1 MGKIQELYNTL
12 KSAGADVGTEKEFA
26 DWFQAPGQD
35 GYNNRKQLYD
45 TFKSAGADV
54 GDSYEEFASWLNLQP
69 KAAQTVDNASKAAP
83 TAKPTQTP
91 QATQQPSTDVATTT
105 PKSRLEV
112 STEDDRPSQ
121 SYEKTTD
128 PVLRSTTVI
137 NPEASQE
144 WEGYKESNPL
154 QAQYI
159 EKSIG
164 ADRKLPTFEQYVKA
178 DAEAQR
184 KDPIGYAFSKS
195 INEMSSADRAHAY
208 LADQKAE
215 IEKQLNDIAKKRMQD
230 YADSNGAALGMTVQ
244 EYLNLDEDYKNLS
257 TALEQAKKSEKVSDN
272 ARDARTGDSGF
283 WRGVVD
289 GLTDANAWTMG
300 VLDIQGMMPMMRL
313 KRKLENG
320 EQLTDTEQALA
331 QQMANNTAISEEYA
345 DKQGSWYNVG
355 SIASQSLPF
364 MLQFAMT
371 GGGFGTLTRAGTKL
385 GADAARKF
393 TQNALLRNIIKHTG
407 TAVGDIAGAAVMANT
422 VGAANTVNDIFD
434 RYRGTLIQT
443 GDGRYQF
450 AGGKGL
456 GQSIYEGATAQTI
469 EFYTEKLGAHLAITK
484 KTAKALGK
492 MGLSKLST
500 AMSKLGGNK
509 TLSVLGMQDYP
520 SEVLEEEANIILT
533 ASLVGDN
540 KFKDLWDSK
549 QQTDLA
555 LGMLFSVGGM
565 QAGTTAVSGVYYGAQ
580 YQRMKHAMN
589 KWQVRGSGVF
599 NDNAEWARIQNSLDN
614 ADNQHIADA
623 VNSILDN
630 GKYTESQ
637 KRAIAGYASALV
649 KMRGYNSALM
659 SIVTDPKEPKRDNKL
674 AEEMIGYNANPQQ
687 RRELYLEAYG
697 RRKALSQFMDE
708 EQINEIVAD
717 PEAYLAS
724 GKADAFTADQ
734 KAQID
739 GFAHNQIALN
749 STRQRIAD
757 DTDLEVANFE
767 ATVDRMSNEGNIVS
781 GTIRNTGDDSKEKPR
796 KEVVI
801 IKGKVVTNDD
811 GSVNVEQS
819 DESLVALVDGKEQM
833 IAPKDLAD
841 VEITSAEEQKNLERE
856 RISNE
861 YILSQESGMNGMPIN
876 KVGNT
881 FKYLDTD
888 GVEHTATIVPTAN
901 GQQLPDGQLFV
912 SIDGAEPVAMSQ
924 TPLQVGIND
933 YDYAQLQEQKRNKG
947 KQKPTADTT
956 STDQVSTPTEGVE
969 ATTDNAAQPQPQYKQ
984 GDRVSVN
991 YGGQQYDGTI
1001 TGEYNDGEKL
1011 LVEFEGPDGTRTYP
1025 FNMEDV
1031 SPIEVVAIP
1040 GQTDA
1045 ATDAQIE
1052 AVEPTEEPTTEP
1064 TAPTADETAPAKA
1077 IDRIPKDESG
1087 QPLYEQ
1093 SDVATAA
1100 EAVLDE
1106 TEGDSDMASTV
1117 VNSMIEDKKKALDK
1131 ANKAKSKGGNT
1142 ISEKIASEKERKAA
1156 IDKAQ
1161 SELDFWKGVA
1171 DELAKRN
1178 GTTAEN
1184 AAPQADTVEEAPT
1197 ADEAATD
1204 AAPTTEG
1211 TGVATTT
1218 TTTTTPT
1225 ADTETATDT
1234 ATDEV
1239 ITTTDEADKA
1249 TTDSQEPS
1257 SKQTNIDKDVETQ
1270 SAGGAQN
1277 GNKVLEKEPKPAEE
1291 ATPAEEEPKA
1301 GEAKID
1307 TNPTEAPV
1315 KAETPTIS
1323 QDSGQ
1328 VSNQDNAPY
1337 TITPTTY
1344 TNKKGKTIPMYLVT
1358 FGTELSKDE
1367 IRAGKELAKES
1378 RGWWDREKGGFM
1390 MRDEDSAKALA
1401 EALSNDDAVRD
1412 AQPVSL
1418 TDIQALNNGDVV
1430 FTEPQQ
1436 PKEQPKDEEYH
1447 PIWQYSIHVDTDG
1460 YTTISRADVSG
1471 PIPIGDGRFRFSADS
1486 PEEMLDILR
1495 NPLNGM
1501 DEVLEAVG
1509 VTLENKIKTRELDRK
1524 IKKEREQKRAELRTN
1539 GVNGYKIG
1547 DKVTYTPTDGTR
1559 KAITA
1564 TIHDFEEYGEN
1575 RPVLDVGLAPVM
1587 YEVAEWSDIAK
1598 VEPSKTT
1605 LPDDESVVLEKPET
1619 WVGKTFYTNGMQLKC
1634 TDVSKGYA
1642 TFENLTTF
1650 MGMGFDVS
1658 TVQKYMRNGE
1668 WAVVAPKINRTGNK
1682 QGDSEIEQPKQEKKR
1697 DESTKPKNEGQFGLV
1712 SDERMAE
1719 LKNRLRKKL
1728 GGQMNIGI
1736 DPEILAI
1743 GLEIAVGHLD
1753 RGVKTFAD
1761 FAKVMI
1767 SDLGDVIRPYLK
1779 AFYNGARELPEV
1791 VENGLASDMTSYDEV
1806 QSFDVTNFDKQ
1817 GIDVF
1822 ATAETITRESEV
1834 AKEVEIAQERIK
1846 KTRSAK
1852 KETGKKSV
1860 TSQTQTMPD
1869 LLSGL
1874 AEEDNVKSTS
1884 NEQEVHVQ
1892 PRTGTAEREGGHEP
1906 RQNESLGESKQ
1917 NEDERPDAGG
1927 VVRRS
1932 GNNTKPDTAGGS
1944 RVSEPSNGKRNVKPA
1959 TPEPASF
1966 SESERKNIHNN
1977 HVERGTDN
1985 APKGTNARIEA
1996 NIKAIE
2002 TMQRLI
2008 ESGESATP
2016 EDMAVLRKFSGWGGL
2031 GAAFKEKLGGGWGSP
2046 NPANVRLRELL
2057 SPEAYEA
2064 AQLSRNTA
2072 FYTPAPI
2079 IDAMWDIA
2087 QAMGFRGGNVL
2098 EGSAGIGKILGLMPA
2113 EMSERSNIQAVEL
2126 DETTGNI
2133 LKLLYPDAKVD
2144 VQGFEKTYIPNG
2156 SVDLAITNVPFGD
2169 IRVKDD
2175 TGDNDLSKKFHSI
2188 HDFCIAKNVRKLK
2201 EGGIGIFISTSG
2213 TLDSLNSAKLRTWL
2227 VNDGNSDVVGAFRL
2241 HKDTFGGAGVTSDII
2256 VIRKRVNGRKSA
2268 NAIDVSGTLPIRTVK
2283 YNTGETKRGS
2293 SEVIVKDLALDV
2305 NKYFVEHPEDM
2316 AGEMAFAFE
2325 KDDTYRATSK
2335 ALYPSPS
2342 INQEQRLSEWAQ
2354 QFKDMDWDKAEERES
2369 QQVVYEDLGKDVKEG
2384 SMLLDSDGNLCLAQR
2399 GKAVPI
2405 NVNANKVKGHT
2416 KAECFN
2422 AYKAIKD
2429 ALAAAL
2435 EYQTTNSGDSG
2446 LQQRL
2451 AKLNKAYDSFVK
2463 TYGHLNKNTSI
2474 SFLRS
2479 DIDYPSIAAL
2489 ESVSETGDKSGK
2501 RIVTY
2506 GKTDVFSRRVVE
2518 PESEPKPTTI
2528 KDGIIA
2534 SIYLNGRVDVPYIAE
2549 QLNMSNSDVRQ
2560 QIIESGLGFENPTT
2574 TEIEVSYEYLS
2585 GNVREKL
2592 RQAQENNIDGRYDAN
2607 IKALERVIPM
2617 NIPAHLIE
2625 FTLGSSWIEPKLYED
2640 FVKERTGLDV
2650 KLTNAG
2656 GTWVMSEPYYTDTE
2670 KNKAMGVI
2678 SEICDKTILGHEL
2691 IKAAITC
2698 KSIRV
2703 TKTISTG
2710 YGSNKATETIVDEEA
2725 TMACANKVDEIRQ
2738 DFKDWA
2744 RGKMQGDPEMSE
2756 RMERVYNEMFN
2767 NSVPKEIPDEFVP
2780 EHFGGS
2786 ATVVNGK
2793 PFKLRPHQAKAVIRA
2808 TTQPL
2813 MLAHEVGTGKT
2824 YTLIS
2829 IAMEMRRLGTA
2840 RKPMIV
2846 VQNATVGQFV
2856 ASAKALYPN
2865 AKILTLEDAD
2875 RNAEGRRN
2883 FYAKIRYN
2891 DWDMIVVPQSVFER
2905 IPDSEERQ
2913 IRFIEDKVEEK
2924 MMILEKM
2931 REATNDDSDPVL
2943 RQAQRELDQL
2953 EDELNDLKL
2962 ALQERNAGDKPK
2974 KDEKR
2979 EAKTRQNAIVKAQEM
2994 LDRKTDDVANFDDM
3008 GIDALLI
3015 DEAHEYKH
3023 LGFATA
3029 MQRGVKG
3036 VDPSYSKKS
3045 QGVYL
3050 KTQAVLESKNGK
3062 NVVFA
3067 TGTPI
3072 SNTAAEIWTFMRYLM
3087 PADTMREYDIYY
3099 FDDFVRNFGNI
3110 QQMLEF
3116 ATNGKYK
3123 ENNRFAGYVN
3133 LPELVR
3139 IWASVADTVLTR
3151 EAGGVSDKIP
3161 KMDGGKAQDIYL
3173 PQTKALRSVMKFVK
3187 AQLDDYEKMS
3197 GKQKKENSHIPLVM
3211 YGIAKAAAV
3220 DVRLVLEDAA
3230 DEPNSKTNEAVR
3242 QTLRSL
3248 EDTKEYNG
3256 TVAIFADN
3264 YQNKSTGFNLYEDI
3278 RKKLID
3284 AGVPEAQIV
3293 VMKSGMSIKKKLEI
3307 FDKVNRGE
3315 VRVIMG
3321 STFTLGTGVNIQ
3333 ERLHTLIHVDAPNR
3347 PMDYTQ
3353 RNGRILRQGNL
3364 HNEWGIPVRILRFG
3378 VEDSLD
3384 VTAYQ
3389 RLKTKGAIADSI
3401 MEGKKMMSNSME
3413 NRVLEEEQDL
3423 FGDITAQL
3431 SGSQYA
3437 LLKNQVEKEVKK
3449 LEARKKQWEADQT
3462 YVHNQKIR
3470 LKSLIKDSEERAKSN
3485 KEALAKVKVAKN
3497 DGITIDKMKFP
3508 SLDAMGDYFKSYNIK
3523 QREQQEQVRTA
3534 SVYKAEAKSDLTVSV
3549 GGFDFHIHRVISKEQ
3564 KRDKGQ
3570 LSLSFF
3576 AKTQMTYS
3584 CPELG
3589 LEDVPVDGQY
3599 LKSALDDIL
3608 ENVLSGYDFR
3618 EKAEYADRTA
3628 ERYKGELQQ
3637 VEARDGKPFEY
3648 ADELKQAKEKLAEYE
3663 ELMKAEMAEKEAKYA
3678 EMDTSVEAA
3687 KGVQYSDEED
3697 GDTEEDTVKYRIS
3710 TAQQRKARAERERRR
3725 MAETVGQM
3733 VEKLQLDNVDVVTDT
3748 STLSG
3753 RKAKAKGWYD
3763 PKTGRI
3769 VVVLPNHS
3777 SAMDVA
3783 QTVLHE
3789 AVAHYGLRRL
3799 FGDHF
3804 DSFLDTVWLSAKG
3817 DVKQRILNLAQ
3828 RNGWNFRTATEEYLA
3843 SLAEDTEFDNMNA
3856 SWWNK
3861 IKSLFSEML
3870 DKLGLGELLPMKL
3883 SDNELRYILWRSYMN
3898 LQGKDVGI
3906 MGNAADIGKQMQL
3919 GVGNFANTAN
3929 NDKAADAKPLFR
3941 DGTPV
3946 TEGATAVRKALVRD
3960 KYEQRI
3966 KSGWYQTA
3974 EAIYDSMQS
3983 VKNAMEMVYEAEG
3996 EKEPYIE
4003 DIPMY
4008 ENAYIGENVLS
4019 SMNKAQAD
4027 YFANTLFKAMVEEYS
4042 KLARTKEERRDLDEY
4057 MMAKHGLER
4066 NEKMAERDAQ
4076 RAYDEYKAANPSGT
4090 KTLSDF
4096 LTAYRQKEYAG
4107 LVGLFA
4113 KDEQIATALD
4123 RMEYLR
4129 ERLNN
4134 VTDPSE
4140 RAAIRKQIAELR
4152 LSNHIRAEKLA
4163 TDAVELY
4170 ESENNTADL
4179 WEAVRGVTG
4188 YTLEKQL
4195 STGLMAAD
4203 TYNKI
4208 KAMYE
4213 YYIPLRGFDADVSED
4228 VYAYLGDNGAN
4239 RNETFVP
4246 VAEGRESKADNP
4258 LAYMQSMAESA
4269 IQSGN
4274 RNEMVKQRFL
4284 TFVQNH
4290 PSDLYSVSEMWLAYN
4305 EDTEEWEP
4313 VVNEEIDAND
4323 SPTTVAAKQQ
4333 AFEERMANL
4342 AESEP
4347 DKFRKASQAKDIP
4360 YRVLKKKQL
4369 KEHQVMVKRNGIT
4382 YIITVNGNP
4391 RLAQAIN
4398 GMTNPDADISG
4409 AVGKIVEFM
4418 QKGNR
4423 TLSQLYT
4430 SRNPNFVVSNFI
4442 RDSIYSSTM
4451 LLVKESPEYLAN
4463 FIANVSKYN
4472 PWKMSSMFRKWN
4484 RGEVDDADML
4494 LFKRF
4499 MLNGG
4504 ETGYTELKAMEERKN
4519 DIAKQI
4525 KNATG
4530 NNRAKLIWE
4539 WIATSLDVVGRAVEN
4554 TNRFG
4559 AFVTSLDM
4567 GRDVTRAAYDA
4578 KEISVNFNRK
4588 GSGSKMMGAN
4598 GQTKL
4603 GNTAAFVSGVG
4614 RSLYIF
4620 WNAAIQGTGNLFKNY
4635 RRHPLKATA
4644 MTTFWLG
4651 LGYLMSAF
4659 MMGADGDGDDDDKEK
4674 YNGYFNLSQF
4684 IRRDNLCISVGG
4696 GQYATLPLPIE
4707 FRAVYGI
4714 GELFGSVTSGK
4725 EQLTGDEIAYAL
4737 FEQVSQVAPID
4748 YSSGGMNAFIPS
4760 IVRPLVEVAQNKSW
4774 TGLPIAKET
4783 PFNKNM
4789 PEYTKHYKN
4798 TNGILVGFTEQLNHA
4813 FGGDKYTRASTEWAE
4828 VNPAKVEYLM
4838 NAYLGGFFQVVDQTI
4853 KTAETVAGTREFDP
4867 RSIPL
4872 LNRVLKSG
4880 DERTAYRKIN
4890 NDFYKAKEKYGILK
4904 GRLSGYKKETLIG
4917 DEEYSQKWVNL
4928 MSEKEFEEM
4937 KVFDVFNK
4945 QLNKLYEVRKQMPE
4959 GSDEAKEI
4967 DTMSQALRIDALQA
4981 ISDISNE

>member
-1 MGKIQELYNTL
+1 MSKIQDLYNAL

-35 GYNNRKQLYD
+35 GYNNRKHLYD

-54 GDSYEEFASWLNLQP
+54 GDNYEEFASWLNLQP
-69 KAAQTVDNASKAAP
+69 KATQTVDNASKAAP
-83 TAKPTQTP
+83 TAKPTQTS
-91 QATQQPSTDVATTT
+91 QAAQQPSTDVATTT

-128 PVLRSTTVI
+128 PVLRSTTEV
-137 NPEASQE
+137 NPEAVKE
-144 WEGYKESNPL
+144 WEGYKETNPL

-164 ADRKLPTFEQYVKA
+164 ADRKLPTFEQYAKA

-184 KDPIGYAFSKS
+184 KDPIGYAFNKS
-195 INEMSSADRAHAY
+195 INEMGSADRAHAY

-257 TALEQAKKSEKVSDN
+257 TALEQAKKSEQVSDN

-283 WRGVVD
+283 WRGIAD

-300 VLDIQGMMPMMRL
+300 ALDIQGLMPMMRL
-313 KRKLENG
+313 KRKLDNG

-331 QQMANNTAISEEYA
+331 QQMATNTAISEEYA
-345 DKQGSWYNVG
+345 DKQGSWYNIG
-355 SIASQSLPF
+355 NIASQSLPF

-371 GGGFGTLTRAGTKL
+371 GGGFGTLTRVGTKL

-393 TQNALLRNIIKHTG
+393 TQNALLRNIIKYTG

-443 GDGRYQF
+443 GDGQYQF

-484 KTAKALGK
+484 QASKALGK

-520 SEVLEEEANIILT
+520 SEVLEEEANIILN
-533 ASLVGDN
+533 ASFVGDN

-565 QAGTTAVSGVYYGAQ
+565 QAGTTAVSGAYYGAQ

-599 NDNAEWARIQNSLDN
+599 NDNAEWSRIQNSLDN

-659 SIVTDPKEPKRDNKL
+659 AIVTDPKEPKRDNKL

-708 EQINEIVAD
+708 EQIGEIVAD

-724 GKADAFTADQ
+724 GKADAFTAEQ

-767 ATVDRMSNEGNIVS
+767 ATVDRMSNDGNIVF

-796 KEVVI
+796 KEVVV

-856 RISNE
+856 MVSNE
-861 YILSQESGMNGMPIN
+861 YVLSQESGMNGMPIN

-924 TPLQVGIND
+924 TSLQVGIND

-956 STDQVSTPTEGVE
+956 STDQVATSTEGVE

-1040 GQTDA
+1040 EQTDA

-1064 TAPTADETAPAKA
+1064 TVPAKA

-1106 TEGDSDMASTV
+1106 TEGDADMASTV

-1184 AAPQADTVEEAPT
+1184 AAPQADTAEEAPT

-1204 AAPTTEG
+1204 VAPTDEG

-1218 TTTTTPT
+1218 APT
-1225 ADTETATDT
+1225 AEEEQLLQNTPEWTQDKPADARSRGFRRVSGQRVDRQPTNIASVQGKETNVRFSNSVTQKGRYVLIDASQLQPSHDGRGRNPLHFIDEAQPKERTDTASDAASEQMAKNIRPEEITSAVTAYTGAPTINSRGEVIQGNNRAIALKKMHTSYKGSADTYKQYLKEHAEEFGLTPEDIDNIPNPVLVNMVDVDDATAIKLGQYTATDT
-1234 ATDEV
+1234 ESGGTERLKPQNLIHKMGNDMRSFVNILLKSENADDTLNQLIDSNGLDVLKWLAQKKYITDTQYASAFNAKGELTAEAKNDLRNVLYKAIFQDAPTSIEAQFNKLPAAAQKAILSTAFRDYDSPESERMLSDIQDSIMAFGELMADKQFADAKKTEDVERAIELWKKQYQIDNVTGQSYLPLNKYSNFVLKLVSMYKSDKQTKIQAKFNQIYDLVQGIPTGGLFGQDTDNTPRTLAQAVKETLNIEYNGKEGSTVLGGSTTTGTEGRQGNERRNQPREREESGERATDS
-1239 ITTTDEADKA
+1239 TTRVADNA
-1249 TTDSQEPS
+1249 RQENAIGETTADNANVTENS
-1257 SKQTNIDKDVETQ
+1257 DAVETM
-1270 SAGGAQN
+1270 S
-1277 GNKVLEKEPKPAEE
+1277 
-1291 ATPAEEEPKA
+1291 
-1301 GEAKID
+1301 
-1307 TNPTEAPV
+1307 TEA
-1315 KAETPTIS
+1315 
-1323 QDSGQ
+1323 
-1328 VSNQDNAPY
+1328 NQGD
-1337 TITPTTY
+1337 
-1344 TNKKGKTIPMYLVT
+1344 KGK
-1358 FGTELSKDE
+1358 
-1367 IRAGKELAKES
+1367 
-1378 RGWWDREKGGFM
+1378 
-1390 MRDEDSAKALA
+1390 
-1401 EALSNDDAVRD
+1401 
-1412 AQPVSL
+1412 
-1418 TDIQALNNGDVV
+1418 
-1430 FTEPQQ
+1430 
-1436 PKEQPKDEEYH
+1436 
-1447 PIWQYSIHVDTDG
+1447 
-1460 YTTISRADVSG
+1460 ADVSG
-1471 PIPIGDGRFRFSADS
+1471 EQTADNKELTIEEINASDLDEYVKTGAIAYLQGNTSLANQLAYLTAKEYVRNQSQNSTADS
-1486 PEEMLDILR
+1486 ESPDTTQL
-1495 NPLNGM
+1495 GSGT
-1501 DEVLEAVG
+1501 DETA
-1509 VTLENKIKTRELDRK
+1509 RK
-1524 IKKEREQKRAELRTN
+1524 
-1539 GVNGYKIG
+1539 
-1547 DKVTYTPTDGTR
+1547 
-1559 KAITA
+1559 
-1564 TIHDFEEYGEN
+1564 
-1575 RPVLDVGLAPVM
+1575 
-1587 YEVAEWSDIAK
+1587 
-1598 VEPSKTT
+1598 PS
-1605 LPDDESVVLEKPET
+1605 
-1619 WVGKTFYTNGMQLKC
+1619 
-1634 TDVSKGYA
+1634 
-1642 TFENLTTF
+1642 
-1650 MGMGFDVS
+1650 
-1658 TVQKYMRNGE
+1658 
-1668 WAVVAPKINRTGNK
+1668 
-1682 QGDSEIEQPKQEKKR
+1682 
-1697 DESTKPKNEGQFGLV
+1697 
-1712 SDERMAE
+1712 
-1719 LKNRLRKKL
+1719 
-1728 GGQMNIGI
+1728 
-1736 DPEILAI
+1736 
-1743 GLEIAVGHLD
+1743 
-1753 RGVKTFAD
+1753 
-1761 FAKVMI
+1761 
-1767 SDLGDVIRPYLK
+1767 
-1779 AFYNGARELPEV
+1779 
-1791 VENGLASDMTSYDEV
+1791 
-1806 QSFDVTNFDKQ
+1806 
-1817 GIDVF
+1817 
-1822 ATAETITRESEV
+1822 
-1834 AKEVEIAQERIK
+1834 
-1846 KTRSAK
+1846 
-1852 KETGKKSV
+1852 
-1860 TSQTQTMPD
+1860 
-1869 LLSGL
+1869 
-1874 AEEDNVKSTS
+1874 
-1884 NEQEVHVQ
+1884 
-1892 PRTGTAEREGGHEP
+1892 
-1906 RQNESLGESKQ
+1906 
-1917 NEDERPDAGG
+1917 
-1927 VVRRS
+1927 RRS
-1932 GNNTKPDTAGGS
+1932 GKQGVQLDN
-1944 RVSEPSNGKRNVKPA
+1944 
-1959 TPEPASF
+1959 
-1966 SESERKNIHNN
+1966 
-1977 HVERGTDN
+1977 GTD
-1985 APKGTNARIEA
+1985 GEVISE
-1996 NIKAIE
+1996 
-2002 TMQRLI
+2002 QR
-2008 ESGESATP
+2008 ESGENSSDNVATSTGERGDNGVENSTP
-2016 EDMAVLRKFSGWGGL
+2016 GGDVLPTGDTDSKRRGTRRGSG
-2031 GAAFKEKLGGGWGSP
+2031 
-2046 NPANVRLRELL
+2046 
-2057 SPEAYEA
+2057 
-2064 AQLSRNTA
+2064 
-2072 FYTPAPI
+2072 
-2079 IDAMWDIA
+2079 D
-2087 QAMGFRGGNVL
+2087 
-2098 EGSAGIGKILGLMPA
+2098 
-2113 EMSERSNIQAVEL
+2113 
-2126 DETTGNI
+2126 
-2133 LKLLYPDAKVD
+2133 
-2144 VQGFEKTYIPNG
+2144 
-2156 SVDLAITNVPFGD
+2156 NVPKRRGRENSGRVSDKNGERRGNPGDDNIAGALADIKDFFKDPTGTKGKMLSIDPASLLALFGVQFT
-2169 IRVKDD
+2169 IKVIPATARL
-2175 TGDNDLSKKFHSI
+2175 GYGLLQNGI
-2188 HDFCIAKNVRKLK
+2188 HKLK
-2201 EGGIGIFISTSG
+2201 EWKAKMHEYLDEYLG
-2213 TLDSLNSAKLRTWL
+2213 TKLTEEQIDDYIEMMWDYSFKS
-2227 VNDGNSDVVGAFRL
+2227 DGKV
-2241 HKDTFGGAGVTSDII
+2241 HK
-2256 VIRKRVNGRKSA
+2256 
-2268 NAIDVSGTLPIRTVK
+2268 
-2283 YNTGETKRGS
+2283 
-2293 SEVIVKDLALDV
+2293 
-2305 NKYFVEHPEDM
+2305 
-2316 AGEMAFAFE
+2316 
-2325 KDDTYRATSK
+2325 
-2335 ALYPSPS
+2335 
-2342 INQEQRLSEWAQ
+2342 LSEWASILSEEELRRLASMSIEEKRQLQKSREKVETKVCDLDNIRESLPFLLPEQ
-2354 QFKDMDWDKAEERES
+2354 QEDVLKAETQFFDES
-2369 QQVVYEDLGKDVKEG
+2369 HNDE
-2384 SMLLDSDGNLCLAQR
+2384 AH
-2399 GKAVPI
+2399 A
-2405 NVNANKVKGHT
+2405 
-2416 KAECFN
+2416 
-2422 AYKAIKD
+2422 
-2429 ALAAAL
+2429 
-2435 EYQTTNSGDSG
+2435 
-2446 LQQRL
+2446 
-2451 AKLNKAYDSFVK
+2451 
-2463 TYGHLNKNTSI
+2463 
-2474 SFLRS
+2474 
-2479 DIDYPSIAAL
+2479 
-2489 ESVSETGDKSGK
+2489 
-2501 RIVTY
+2501 Y
-2506 GKTDVFSRRVVE
+2506 GKGYMFT
-2518 PESEPKPTTI
+2518 
-2528 KDGIIA
+2528 
-2534 SIYLNGRVDVPYIAE
+2534 NG
-2549 QLNMSNSDVRQ
+2549 
-2560 QIIESGLGFENPTT
+2560 T
-2574 TEIEVSYEYLS
+2574 
-2585 GNVREKL
+2585 
-2592 RQAQENNIDGRYDAN
+2592 
-2607 IKALERVIPM
+2607 
-2617 NIPAHLIE
+2617 
-2625 FTLGSSWIEPKLYED
+2625 
-2640 FVKERTGLDV
+2640 
-2650 KLTNAG
+2650 
-2656 GTWVMSEPYYTDTE
+2656 
-2670 KNKAMGVI
+2670 
-2678 SEICDKTILGHEL
+2678 
-2691 IKAAITC
+2691 
-2698 KSIRV
+2698 
-2703 TKTISTG
+2703 
-2710 YGSNKATETIVDEEA
+2710 
-2725 TMACANKVDEIRQ
+2725 
-2738 DFKDWA
+2738 
-2744 RGKMQGDPEMSE
+2744 
-2756 RMERVYNEMFN
+2756 
-2767 NSVPKEIPDEFVP
+2767 
-2780 EHFGGS
+2780 
-2786 ATVVNGK
+2786 
-2793 PFKLRPHQAKAVIRA
+2793 
-2808 TTQPL
+2808 
-2813 MLAHEVGTGKT
+2813 GTGKT
-2824 YTLIS
+2824 YTGLGIVKRFLKQGKKRILIVTVS
-2829 IAMEMRRLGTA
+2829 EQKIKDWIRDAQNLGIEATMLENTKDRGKGVVVTQPANLRQNYELLKDEFDLIVYDESHKLMENQQGEVTSVAEFHHMLANRDAESVIRRKMQHSELAIRMRKLAEEIKQLQALASIQYDKMTAEQRELDSKYSDKEQAIIDKSNEITNLKREFDVKVENELKSESAKAEAEESVKRTKVVFLSATPFNTPSNLDYVEGYIFTYPKLNDNSTRRERRDAFLMDRFGSGYVRGKNNKVAKIPEGQLADPLAVSREEIAFADYLQNELNTMSGRMISSEYDYSREFPRLKFEQADMFNAAIEDIVHGPFRPLRDAFSHLLNDYPQLTAYLETIKANLIADRIREHIALGRKVVVFHRRKASVHDLEPPFATGVKNAMENRDTRDIAMAFAMKYSDLLDWEKTLNYKFPHELLLDEFSSNEEKVAYRKAHNEWEAKCKEISDMTAKDGKERRFPPEPKLESKKIKLFNGDVTGSKRDA
-2840 RKPMIV
+2840 GIQAFNDDNSGCDIIV
-2846 VQNATVGQFV
+2846 VQSESGREGISLHDKTGKYQRALISLQLPQSPIGFIQTEGRTYRIGNKSNAVFEYPMLGLDIELLSFAQKINGRSETTENLALGSSGRGLRESISRGALNSREINVSKNQGVGGKELDNREAQNDDGFADSLKHYAEWKDTEQYDDPYERPVPNPIGFLLNKWARIENGETVLVPNANTGTV
-2856 ASAKALYPN
+2856 ARYVPQNARSVILEPVLSKFSRLMAMLGGGGRKLNNTTFQDYSIVNKADCIVINTGHHDSTMPMDPSNDIEDVSKALRHLEISGRLV
-2865 AKILTLEDAD
+2865 ALVRTSQVDKILNIVRGERTKEHHIVANIKLGDVAFNGVPMSAIIIDSVTENTANQYAETLDVDLSAEDTEEAL
-2875 RNAEGRRN
+2875 
-2883 FYAKIRYN
+2883 YAKIRDLVIPERKIDEMARRHKKVAAYLNKVKQSGLLKKNRSRFSNSEYLLLDSPSRIALYFAKNKCGIPETIGSSRYYTYFEINLKRIADNELYAIEDAAKKWVLLDYYVNEPSENVRNYLMGMVGWKQENVQPMLDLYRILQKMIEAATDKTPMQLRNIAQGKVDNEVSGEMSLQQFREVFDSLNNNESWLN
-2891 DWDMIVVPQSVFER
+2891 DLADKVFETAAKIPGLKFSVQPANKFGRNVVAHYAPGRNAIELNSAVYNSRRVSDSFKAQATVHETIHAITCYMLYRYRNGGYGMTEEQKSACEDILR
-2905 IPDSEERQ
+2905 IYDAIKDDREFTSYIRLHSNINDNGEYGLSSAEEMIAEMANPVFRTALKAKKLWRQLVNGIKVLLGINLGNVYGQSNVQAEETDAFTALDKALNTLMDTFDPELYKQYVPTTTTNDILYRTSSEIDAEYPNWLDGTTTDSGKHSTQVAGTVGTYKKVGEWIRKNLGDDVRVLDASSGMGLGTQTLREQGMDIEDVEPYQSEERKQ
-2913 IRFIEDKVEEK
+2913 TNPATYSSYGDINGKFDYIISNAVLNVIPDDWRSNVLHDMASRLKDGGRLFINTRKAGEEK
-2924 MMILEKM
+2924 TIKDKIELDSPQEVLVKRNGKIASYQRFFTPKELKEWVENELGDEYSVEVANESNSGTKGLAAVVVTKDTTLNT
-2931 REATNDDSDPVL
+2931 REGNGVATDNDVVMAVDPVS
-2943 RQAQRELDQL
+2943 
-2953 EDELNDLKL
+2953 K
-2962 ALQERNAGDKPK
+2962 
-2974 KDEKR
+2974 
-2979 EAKTRQNAIVKAQEM
+2979 V
-2994 LDRKTDDVANFDDM
+2994 
-3008 GIDALLI
+3008 
-3015 DEAHEYKH
+3015 
-3023 LGFATA
+3023 LGSP
-3029 MQRGVKG
+3029 RG
-3036 VDPSYSKKS
+3036 
-3045 QGVYL
+3045 
-3050 KTQAVLESKNGK
+3050 
-3062 NVVFA
+3062 
-3067 TGTPI
+3067 
-3072 SNTAAEIWTFMRYLM
+3072 
-3087 PADTMREYDIYY
+3087 
-3099 FDDFVRNFGNI
+3099 
-3110 QQMLEF
+3110 
-3116 ATNGKYK
+3116 
-3123 ENNRFAGYVN
+3123 
-3133 LPELVR
+3133 
-3139 IWASVADTVLTR
+3139 
-3151 EAGGVSDKIP
+3151 
-3161 KMDGGKAQDIYL
+3161 
-3173 PQTKALRSVMKFVK
+3173 
-3187 AQLDDYEKMS
+3187 
-3197 GKQKKENSHIPLVM
+3197 
-3211 YGIAKAAAV
+3211 
-3220 DVRLVLEDAA
+3220 
-3230 DEPNSKTNEAVR
+3230 
-3242 QTLRSL
+3242 
-3248 EDTKEYNG
+3248 
-3256 TVAIFADN
+3256 
-3264 YQNKSTGFNLYEDI
+3264 
-3278 RKKLID
+3278 
-3284 AGVPEAQIV
+3284 
-3293 VMKSGMSIKKKLEI
+3293 
-3307 FDKVNRGE
+3307 
-3315 VRVIMG
+3315 
-3321 STFTLGTGVNIQ
+3321 
-3333 ERLHTLIHVDAPNR
+3333 
-3347 PMDYTQ
+3347 
-3353 RNGRILRQGNL
+3353 
-3364 HNEWGIPVRILRFG
+3364 
-3378 VEDSLD
+3378 
-3384 VTAYQ
+3384 
-3389 RLKTKGAIADSI
+3389 
-3401 MEGKKMMSNSME
+3401 
-3413 NRVLEEEQDL
+3413 
-3423 FGDITAQL
+3423 
-3431 SGSQYA
+3431 
-3437 LLKNQVEKEVKK
+3437 
-3449 LEARKKQWEADQT
+3449 
-3462 YVHNQKIR
+3462 
-3470 LKSLIKDSEERAKSN
+3470 
-3485 KEALAKVKVAKN
+3485 
-3497 DGITIDKMKFP
+3497 
-3508 SLDAMGDYFKSYNIK
+3508 
-3523 QREQQEQVRTA
+3523 
-3534 SVYKAEAKSDLTVSV
+3534 
-3549 GGFDFHIHRVISKEQ
+3549 
-3564 KRDKGQ
+3564 
-3570 LSLSFF
+3570 
-3576 AKTQMTYS
+3576 
-3584 CPELG
+3584 
-3589 LEDVPVDGQY
+3589 
-3599 LKSALDDIL
+3599 
-3608 ENVLSGYDFR
+3608 
-3618 EKAEYADRTA
+3618 
-3628 ERYKGELQQ
+3628 
-3637 VEARDGKPFEY
+3637 
-3648 ADELKQAKEKLAEYE
+3648 
-3663 ELMKAEMAEKEAKYA
+3663 
-3678 EMDTSVEAA
+3678 
-3687 KGVQYSDEED
+3687 
-3697 GDTEEDTVKYRIS
+3697 

-3777 SAMDVA
+3777 SSMDVA

-3804 DSFLDTVWLSAKG
+3804 DSFLDTVWLSAEG

-3843 SLAEDTEFDNMNA
+3843 SLAEDTEFDNINA

-3906 MGNAADIGKQMQL
+3906 MGNAADISKQMQL
-3919 GVGNFANTAN
+3919 GVGNFTNTAN
-3929 NDKAADAKPLFR
+3929 NDKAADAEPLFR

-3946 TEGATAVRKALVRD
+3946 TEGAAAVRKALVRD

-3996 EKEPYIE
+3996 EKKPYIE

-4076 RAYDEYKAANPSGT
+4076 KAYDEYKAANPSGT

-4170 ESENNTADL
+4170 ESENETADL

-4208 KAMYE
+4208 KAMYD
-4213 YYIPLRGFDADVSED
+4213 YYIPLRGFEADVSED

-4258 LAYMQSMAESA
+4258 LAYMQSMAESV

-4313 VVNEEIDAND
+4313 VINEEIDAND
-4323 SPTTVAAKQQ
+4323 SPATVAAKQQ
-4333 AFEERMANL
+4333 AFEEHMAKL
-4342 AESEP
+4342 AEAEP

-4530 NNRAKLIWE
+4530 KSRAKLIWE

-4598 GQTKL
+4598 GQTKF

-4737 FEQVSQVAPID
+4737 FEQVSQIAPID

-4760 IVRPLVEVAQNKSW
+4760 VFRPLVEVAQNKSW

-4783 PFNKNM
+4783 PFNKYM

-4813 FGGDKYTRASTEWAE
+4813 FGGDKVTRASTEWAE

-4853 KTAETVAGTREFDP
+4853 KTAETVAGAREFDP
-4867 RSIPL
+4867 RNITL

-4890 NDFYKAKEKYGILK
+4890 NDFYKAKEKYRILK
-4904 GRLSGYKKETLIG
+4904 GRLNGYKREALLG
-4917 DEEYSQKWVNL
+4917 DEEYRQKWVNL

>member
-69 KAAQTVDNASKAAP
+69 KATQTVDNASKAAP

-91 QATQQPSTDVATTT
+91 QATQQPSTDVPTTT

-144 WEGYKESNPL
+144 WEGYKEANPL

-300 VLDIQGMMPMMRL
+300 VLDIQGLMPMMRL

-393 TQNALLRNIIKHTG
+393 TQNALLRDIIKYTG

-443 GDGRYQF
+443 GDGQYLF

-484 KTAKALGK
+484 QASKALGE

-520 SEVLEEEANIILT
+520 SEVLEEEANIILN
-533 ASLVGDN
+533 ASFVGDN
-540 KFKDLWDSK
+540 QFKDLWDSK

-565 QAGTTAVSGVYYGAQ
+565 QAGTTAVNGAYSGAQ

-697 RRKALSQFMDE
+697 RRKALSRFMDE

-757 DTDLEVANFE
+757 DTDLEVADFE
-767 ATVDRMSNEGNIVS
+767 ATVDRMSNDGNIVS
-781 GTIRNTGDDSKEKPR
+781 GTIRNTGDDPKEKPR
-796 KEVVI
+796 KEVVV
-801 IKGKVVTNDD
+801 IKGKVATNDD

-841 VEITSAEEQKNLERE
+841 VKITSAEEQKNLERE
-856 RISNE
+856 RISSE

-956 STDQVSTPTEGVE
+956 STDQVATPTEGAE
-969 ATTDNAAQPQPQYKQ
+969 ATTDNAAQSQPQYKQ

-1040 GQTDA
+1040 EQTDA
-1045 ATDAQIE
+1045 ASDAQIE

-1064 TAPTADETAPAKA
+1064 TAPAKA

-1184 AAPQADTVEEAPT
+1184 AAPQADTVEETPT
-1197 ADEAATD
+1197 ADEAVTD

-1211 TGVATTT
+1211 TGVTTAT

-1225 ADTETATDT
+1225 ADTESATGAATDETTT
-1234 ATDEV
+1234 ATDE
-1239 ITTTDEADKA
+1239 AA
-1249 TTDSQEPS
+1249 TDSQEPS
-1257 SKQTNIDKDVETQ
+1257 SKQTDIAKDTENQAAGGVGSIGIMSEGEKPETDIKTLRKKWAYMRGKMPGDSVFVIEDTDGRLYSFDGDATRINAALNGKGEKAKTDFIKITEQQFKDAAYVLGLKNFRVGLYSVNDINIDDTADTEAKSALDTVKDIIQAVAERRNVDTSNFSELLRGLTDDELN
-1270 SAGGAQN
+1270 SASRYSDNTKGRSKADKENIGALRRAIADELNERANAADTKAAEQKGYDGTIEFLKNAPNDFDYDNFINSHEQRVATAEAN
-1277 GNKVLEKEPKPAEE
+1277 GWP
-1291 ATPAEEEPKA
+1291 
-1301 GEAKID
+1301 GEA
-1307 TNPTEAPV
+1307 AV
-1315 KAETPTIS
+1315 QRGVVRA
-1323 QDSGQ
+1323 
-1328 VSNQDNAPY
+1328 A
-1337 TITPTTY
+1337 
-1344 TNKKGKTIPMYLVT
+1344 
-1358 FGTELSKDE
+1358 TELKKKSEAANKD
-1367 IRAGKELAKES
+1367 
-1378 RGWWDREKGGFM
+1378 
-1390 MRDEDSAKALA
+1390 A
-1401 EALSNDDAVRD
+1401 EA
-1412 AQPVSL
+1412 
-1418 TDIQALNNGDVV
+1418 
-1430 FTEPQQ
+1430 
-1436 PKEQPKDEEYH
+1436 QPKDEQSEAKPFHDANRSDEFNELVNLIIGTDELAVIPNVTDDIETQIELNSEKVKRIMRSLNDEEFSALDDFFYGENPLFGEDSLFDITYNEIGEERRLAKAKAEEQTKKQAIYDDEQSRLKH
-1447 PIWQYSIHVDTDG
+1447 TYDQKQIDALSKAYVDAQKESRKAWRVLTDNK
-1460 YTTISRADVSG
+1460 D
-1471 PIPIGDGRFRFSADS
+1471 DGRKDELNSAYDS
-1486 PEEMLDILR
+1486 ALSKKSAAEKALKSKLSEYDDKTMVEIGKRDGDISQITSDILR
-1495 NPLNGM
+1495 GRAAN
-1501 DEVLEAVG
+1501 
-1509 VTLENKIKTRELDRK
+1509 RELAHEYVNILDTQGEISGKGKPKYRLIDFVDKKSARIPVRGIYHDNGYAIATNLYTLVADKRAYSEADNGKIIDGKGDEIAMEYPAWRK
-1524 IKKEREQKRAELRTN
+1524 IM
-1539 GVNGYKIG
+1539 
-1547 DKVTYTPTDGTR
+1547 P
-1559 KAITA
+1559 KAIRA
-1564 TIHDFEEYGEN
+1564 TGIDAKGLLDFLAGVKEKAKVAKEKYEGCIVMMNIGGTIWATKAEQLEKFAQAALGLGGKIYLQDIVELASSPMHTESAN
-1575 RPVLDVGLAPVM
+1575 GFAMVMPVPMSASDLRNNPKNVFVYKPTTLGVSEQSKVYKETHPN
-1587 YEVAEWSDIAK
+1587 EVADDTSTETPNENGNTVADTQSAETEAKKDTAK
-1598 VEPSKTT
+1598 VEAQPEQKDNAVEEIEDVGEKIGGAKKD
-1605 LPDDESVVLEKPET
+1605 LAAEAKQRMADDLEKSDS
-1619 WVGKTFYTNGMQLKC
+1619 QL
-1634 TDVSKGYA
+1634 A
-1642 TFENLTTF
+1642 
-1650 MGMGFDVS
+1650 
-1658 TVQKYMRNGE
+1658 
-1668 WAVVAPKINRTGNK
+1668 
-1682 QGDSEIEQPKQEKKR
+1682 SEIE
-1697 DESTKPKNEGQFGLV
+1697 
-1712 SDERMAE
+1712 
-1719 LKNRLRKKL
+1719 LKTLSK
-1728 GGQMNIGI
+1728 I
-1736 DPEILAI
+1736 
-1743 GLEIAVGHLD
+1743 
-1753 RGVKTFAD
+1753 F
-1761 FAKVMI
+1761 
-1767 SDLGDVIRPYLK
+1767 
-1779 AFYNGARELPEV
+1779 
-1791 VENGLASDMTSYDEV
+1791 
-1806 QSFDVTNFDKQ
+1806 NFDL
-1817 GIDVF
+1817 
-1822 ATAETITRESEV
+1822 
-1834 AKEVEIAQERIK
+1834 
-1846 KTRSAK
+1846 
-1852 KETGKKSV
+1852 
-1860 TSQTQTMPD
+1860 P
-1869 LLSGL
+1869 
-1874 AEEDNVKSTS
+1874 
-1884 NEQEVHVQ
+1884 
-1892 PRTGTAEREGGHEP
+1892 
-1906 RQNESLGESKQ
+1906 
-1917 NEDERPDAGG
+1917 
-1927 VVRRS
+1927 
-1932 GNNTKPDTAGGS
+1932 
-1944 RVSEPSNGKRNVKPA
+1944 
-1959 TPEPASF
+1959 
-1966 SESERKNIHNN
+1966 
-1977 HVERGTDN
+1977 
-1985 APKGTNARIEA
+1985 
-1996 NIKAIE
+1996 
-2002 TMQRLI
+2002 
-2008 ESGESATP
+2008 
-2016 EDMAVLRKFSGWGGL
+2016 
-2031 GAAFKEKLGGGWGSP
+2031 
-2046 NPANVRLRELL
+2046 
-2057 SPEAYEA
+2057 
-2064 AQLSRNTA
+2064 
-2072 FYTPAPI
+2072 
-2079 IDAMWDIA
+2079 
-2087 QAMGFRGGNVL
+2087 
-2098 EGSAGIGKILGLMPA
+2098 
-2113 EMSERSNIQAVEL
+2113 
-2126 DETTGNI
+2126 
-2133 LKLLYPDAKVD
+2133 
-2144 VQGFEKTYIPNG
+2144 
-2156 SVDLAITNVPFGD
+2156 
-2169 IRVKDD
+2169 
-2175 TGDNDLSKKFHSI
+2175 
-2188 HDFCIAKNVRKLK
+2188 
-2201 EGGIGIFISTSG
+2201 
-2213 TLDSLNSAKLRTWL
+2213 KLR
-2227 VNDGNSDVVGAFRL
+2227 A
-2241 HKDTFGGAGVTSDII
+2241 
-2256 VIRKRVNGRKSA
+2256 
-2268 NAIDVSGTLPIRTVK
+2268 
-2283 YNTGETKRGS
+2283 
-2293 SEVIVKDLALDV
+2293 
-2305 NKYFVEHPEDM
+2305 
-2316 AGEMAFAFE
+2316 
-2325 KDDTYRATSK
+2325 
-2335 ALYPSPS
+2335 
-2342 INQEQRLSEWAQ
+2342 
-2354 QFKDMDWDKAEERES
+2354 
-2369 QQVVYEDLGKDVKEG
+2369 
-2384 SMLLDSDGNLCLAQR
+2384 
-2399 GKAVPI
+2399 
-2405 NVNANKVKGHT
+2405 
-2416 KAECFN
+2416 
-2422 AYKAIKD
+2422 
-2429 ALAAAL
+2429 
-2435 EYQTTNSGDSG
+2435 
-2446 LQQRL
+2446 
-2451 AKLNKAYDSFVK
+2451 
-2463 TYGHLNKNTSI
+2463 
-2474 SFLRS
+2474 
-2479 DIDYPSIAAL
+2479 
-2489 ESVSETGDKSGK
+2489 
-2501 RIVTY
+2501 
-2506 GKTDVFSRRVVE
+2506 
-2518 PESEPKPTTI
+2518 
-2528 KDGIIA
+2528 
-2534 SIYLNGRVDVPYIAE
+2534 
-2549 QLNMSNSDVRQ
+2549 
-2560 QIIESGLGFENPTT
+2560 
-2574 TEIEVSYEYLS
+2574 
-2585 GNVREKL
+2585 
-2592 RQAQENNIDGRYDAN
+2592 
-2607 IKALERVIPM
+2607 
-2617 NIPAHLIE
+2617 
-2625 FTLGSSWIEPKLYED
+2625 
-2640 FVKERTGLDV
+2640 
-2650 KLTNAG
+2650 
-2656 GTWVMSEPYYTDTE
+2656 
-2670 KNKAMGVI
+2670 
-2678 SEICDKTILGHEL
+2678 
-2691 IKAAITC
+2691 
-2698 KSIRV
+2698 
-2703 TKTISTG
+2703 
-2710 YGSNKATETIVDEEA
+2710 
-2725 TMACANKVDEIRQ
+2725 
-2738 DFKDWA
+2738 
-2744 RGKMQGDPEMSE
+2744 
-2756 RMERVYNEMFN
+2756 
-2767 NSVPKEIPDEFVP
+2767 
-2780 EHFGGS
+2780 
-2786 ATVVNGK
+2786 
-2793 PFKLRPHQAKAVIRA
+2793 
-2808 TTQPL
+2808 
-2813 MLAHEVGTGKT
+2813 
-2824 YTLIS
+2824 
-2829 IAMEMRRLGTA
+2829 
-2840 RKPMIV
+2840 
-2846 VQNATVGQFV
+2846 
-2856 ASAKALYPN
+2856 
-2865 AKILTLEDAD
+2865 
-2875 RNAEGRRN
+2875 
-2883 FYAKIRYN
+2883 
-2891 DWDMIVVPQSVFER
+2891 
-2905 IPDSEERQ
+2905 
-2913 IRFIEDKVEEK
+2913 
-2924 MMILEKM
+2924 
-2931 REATNDDSDPVL
+2931 
-2943 RQAQRELDQL
+2943 
-2953 EDELNDLKL
+2953 
-2962 ALQERNAGDKPK
+2962 
-2974 KDEKR
+2974 
-2979 EAKTRQNAIVKAQEM
+2979 
-2994 LDRKTDDVANFDDM
+2994 
-3008 GIDALLI
+3008 
-3015 DEAHEYKH
+3015 
-3023 LGFATA
+3023 
-3029 MQRGVKG
+3029 
-3036 VDPSYSKKS
+3036 
-3045 QGVYL
+3045 
-3050 KTQAVLESKNGK
+3050 
-3062 NVVFA
+3062 
-3067 TGTPI
+3067 
-3072 SNTAAEIWTFMRYLM
+3072 
-3087 PADTMREYDIYY
+3087 
-3099 FDDFVRNFGNI
+3099 
-3110 QQMLEF
+3110 
-3116 ATNGKYK
+3116 
-3123 ENNRFAGYVN
+3123 
-3133 LPELVR
+3133 
-3139 IWASVADTVLTR
+3139 
-3151 EAGGVSDKIP
+3151 
-3161 KMDGGKAQDIYL
+3161 
-3173 PQTKALRSVMKFVK
+3173 
-3187 AQLDDYEKMS
+3187 
-3197 GKQKKENSHIPLVM
+3197 
-3211 YGIAKAAAV
+3211 
-3220 DVRLVLEDAA
+3220 
-3230 DEPNSKTNEAVR
+3230 
-3242 QTLRSL
+3242 
-3248 EDTKEYNG
+3248 
-3256 TVAIFADN
+3256 
-3264 YQNKSTGFNLYEDI
+3264 
-3278 RKKLID
+3278 
-3284 AGVPEAQIV
+3284 
-3293 VMKSGMSIKKKLEI
+3293 SGMSNEVISFIKICKQMIPAKPRVGYKVRQWVRDTMEVYKLCL
-3307 FDKVNRGE
+3307 NA
-3315 VRVIMG
+3315 
-3321 STFTLGTGVNIQ
+3321 GTKWEQ
-3333 ERLHTLIHVDAPNR
+3333 LSE
-3347 PMDYTQ
+3347 M
-3353 RNGRILRQGNL
+3353 
-3364 HNEWGIPVRILRFG
+3364 
-3378 VEDSLD
+3378 
-3384 VTAYQ
+3384 
-3389 RLKTKGAIADSI
+3389 LKGKYADSKLAMI
-3401 MEGKKMMSNSME
+3401 YNSYM
-3413 NRVLEEEQDL
+3413 
-3423 FGDITAQL
+3423 A
-3431 SGSQYA
+3431 
-3437 LLKNQVEKEVKK
+3437 
-3449 LEARKKQWEADQT
+3449 
-3462 YVHNQKIR
+3462 
-3470 LKSLIKDSEERAKSN
+3470 
-3485 KEALAKVKVAKN
+3485 
-3497 DGITIDKMKFP
+3497 
-3508 SLDAMGDYFKSYNIK
+3508 
-3523 QREQQEQVRTA
+3523 
-3534 SVYKAEAKSDLTVSV
+3534 V
-3549 GGFDFHIHRVISKEQ
+3549 GGFDS
-3564 KRDKGQ
+3564 
-3570 LSLSFF
+3570 
-3576 AKTQMTYS
+3576 
-3584 CPELG
+3584 G
-3589 LEDVPVDGQY
+3589 LELNGAYIRQLGADAKMYDNGKEVSLAGKWYVSGAAKHSGTYDTKEAAIEA
-3599 LKSALDDIL
+3599 LKAYAGDNAIAKGSGKKQIEFAVYRNTMTGKFFIAPKGKDDII
-3608 ENVLSGYDFR
+3608 
-3618 EKAEYADRTA
+3618 
-3628 ERYKGELQQ
+3628 LQDGFKTSI
-3637 VEARDGKPFEY
+3637 EAFAY
-3648 ADELKQAKEKLAEYE
+3648 IDEHN
-3663 ELMKAEMAEKEAKYA
+3663 AEMAERYQTLLSETKVDFNENRERKGRDYRGGKDISAQEFMDTFGFRGVEFGNWTNQKDRANSINECYDALMDLAEVLGVDPKALSLNGTLGMAFGARGGGKFSAHYEPGKVVINLTKTRGAGTLAHEWFHAVDNYFAKMGGAKFGFATSKGGLFPDGITMIPRGKGGYVYYDSKTMRSITEEEYKQRLANHGVRKEIADAWVALMKAINASDYKKRSGAYAYLHSSNYWTEPTELGARAFSKWVENELSKRNATNDYLANNPAIFTESASESTRKYMPYPFDTDAQWMEEAFGNLFSAMEQKTDSESGKVMLYHKADGTVSELTSEEVALRNSIMDLLRNAGIEVIADSKEAQRVLEAYNEGEMRMQKVFHGSGADFDAFDFSHMGEGEGAQAYGWGGYVTEVDGIGRTYA
-3678 EMDTSVEAA
+3678 RSSSSTKTLNRSKLRHEISFLEESLPFWSGEAKLDGEERLKQLEEELYRLESEPEPVPVLYTVEIPDDNGENYIAWSKGLPKSQRKKIADHLRTLPDSLLDTQRQVHGSNWLPNGWNTLANVIENNPTWGKDIVERLKDAFGSSKEASMTLSDVGFVGISYPAQYRSGGRNDRAKNYVIFNERDMKITDKARFFRTKDGVAYGFTISGKIYIDTSIAKADTPIHEYTHLWASALRESNPKEWANVVSLMKGTPIWDSVRQNYPELTTDDEIADEVLAHYSGQRGAEQLREAQRKA
-3687 KGVQYSDEED
+3687 AEESGSVMASANAVSAIERVRKALSKFWKGVADLLNIHFTTAEEVADRVLYDLLRSYKPQSKSDSNVRFEKPESEEGDLLFRQREKPAPKKTIKVYKLMRLGADGKLYPLFIDSAAPIEMRQWYD
-3697 GDTEEDTVKYRIS
+3697 GDAPDFEMLKKLPSGIHLLNAQTGEYVMDYNTFFNEHKDMFNGGKKGANPSVAAINWATENGYRFINIKETERAQKRYGGENRQYYNFGINGSGSVSEYAMRPGWHAGTHPTMRQIGKGKNKDLRDDSFVWVEGEIAADNDYNAEAQSNPDKDLPGKMPIDGYYLKATNADKKKSQADRVGWYVSGAFKANRIISDAEARSVIDEWNAAHPDKPIEYDYKRESGKEFTEEDARRANEANGVATDNDVVMAVDPVSKVLGSPRG

-3996 EKEPYIE
+3996 EKKPYIE

-4129 ERLNN
+4129 ERLKN

-4170 ESENNTADL
+4170 ESENDTADL

-4313 VVNEEIDAND
+4313 VVNEEINTNN

-4530 NNRAKLIWE
+4530 KSRAKLIWE